1 MNLLIRNVT
10 IADAASSLNGTTVD
24 ALIEEGVFKKIGNA
38 IKNENK
44 VVELDAKGCFLSPGW
59 FDAKVN
65 FREPGFENKE
75 TIKSGQNAA
84 AKGGFTGVLVM
95 PSTQPNIQTRADV
108 EYLLNKAK
116 GHAVDV
122 FAAGSLTVKR
132 EGKDMAEM
140 FDMQQGGAIAFTDDK
155 RAIADSGVM
164 MRSIQY
170 AGNICSKVIAFADD
184 KGISGECV
192 ANESAS
198 TTLLGF
204 KGSPS
209 FAEAIALERAVRI
222 AEYTGQSVHF
232 SGISTREGVEVIR
245 MAKAMGLPITAE
257 VYVYHL
263 LLDDSSLNDFNSN
276 YKVKPP
282 LRSTSDVEA
291 LKEAIL
297 DGTIDLVVSDHSP
310 EDPESKDV
318 EFHYAAYGMI
328 GCESFYGVLK
338 AALGAALSAEFTAT
352 LLANNPRK
360 VFNLPAIKI
369 EIGHRANFTL
379 FNDEISYEFTKEE
392 ILSKS
397 LNSPFLGAT
406 FKGKVQMTYNNNLLG
421 YSDFKIN
428 V

>member
-1 MNLLIRNVT
+1 
-10 IADAASSLNGTTVD
+10 
-24 ALIEEGVFKKIGNA
+24 
-38 IKNENK
+38 
-44 VVELDAKGCFLSPGW
+44 
-59 FDAKVN
+59 
-65 FREPGFENKE
+65 
-75 TIKSGQNAA
+75 
-84 AKGGFTGVLVM
+84 M
-95 PSTQPNIQTRADV
+95 PSTNPSIQTRADV
-108 EYLLNKAK
+108 EYLLNKSK

-155 RAIADSGVM
+155 RAISDSGVM

-184 KGISGECV
+184 KGISGEGI
-192 ANESAS
+192 ANESAT
-198 TTLLGF
+198 TTLLGI
-204 KGSPS
+204 KGSPA
-209 FAEAIALERAVRI
+209 FAEAIALERDIRI

-245 MAKAMGLPITAE
+245 MAKAMDLPITAE

-282 LRSTSDVEA
+282 LRSSADVEA
-291 LKEAIL
+291 LKEAVL
-297 DGTIDLVVSDHSP
+297 DGTVDLVVSDHCP

-338 AALGAALSAEFTAT
+338 AAFGDALSAEFTAV

-360 VFNLPAIKI
+360 VFNLPTVKI
-369 EIGHRANFTL
+369 ELNEPANFTL
-379 FNDEISYEFTKEE
+379 FNDQLMYEFTKEE
-392 ILSKS
+392 VVSKS
-397 LNSPFLGAT
+397 LNSPFLGAK
-406 FKGKVQMTYNNNLLG
+406 FKGKVQMTFNNNSVG
-421 YSDFKIN
+421 YNSF
-428 V
+428 

>member
-1 MNLLIRNVT
+1 MNLLIRNIT
-10 IADAASSLNGTTVD
+10 IADAASSFNGKTVD
-24 ALIEEGVFKKIGNA
+24 VLILDGVFVEIGNA
-38 IKNENK
+38 IKNKDGVSEI
-44 VVELDAKGCFLSPGW
+44 DAKGSFLSPGW

-95 PSTQPNIQTRADV
+95 PSTQPSIQTRADV
-108 EYLLNKAK
+108 EFLLNKSK

-132 EGKDMAEM
+132 DGKEMAEM

-155 RAIADSGVM
+155 RAISDSGVM

-184 KGISGECV
+184 KGISGEGI
-192 ANESAS
+192 ANESAT

-204 KGSPS
+204 KGSPA
-209 FAEAIALERAVRI
+209 FAEAVALERDVRI

-232 SGISTREGVEVIR
+232 SGVSTREGVEVIR

-282 LRSTSDVEA
+282 LRSASDVEA
-291 LKEAIL
+291 LKEAVL
-297 DGTIDLVVSDHSP
+297 DGTIDLVVSDHCP

-338 AALGAALSAEFTAT
+338 AAFGDSISPAFTAK
-352 LLANNPRK
+352 LLSNNPRK
-360 VFNLPAIKI
+360 VFNLPTVKI
-369 EIGHRANFTL
+369 EVNSQANFTL
-379 FNDEISYEFTKEE
+379 FNDEISYEFTKAE
-392 ILSKS
+392 IVSKS
-397 LNSPFLGAT
+397 LNSPFLGT
-406 FKGKVQMTYNNNLLG
+406 KFKGKVQMTFNNNSVG
-421 YSDFKIN
+421 YSSF
-428 V
+428 